1 MRQVNKIDLIILS
14 VFLLTGFF
22 FSLADA
28 FQNTTN
34 SLSIGDAQIYQIRRL
49 QIEHKC
55 LKIEDLTSLQ
65 QIEALEHEAQVL
77 FDQNQTTF
85 ALLILDEIDDLISL
99 ISVPEMEQA
108 KVTPDSVTNSLKFD
122 TAVLLGLDSW
132 QQKFELNYG
141 DSDTVL
147 SENSMNPFAG
157 IQFDLEYTKK
167 SYSLTANSLLKKS
180 RDYFSTIQDTRFT
193 QSLTSTTELNLN
205 NYFDWTH
212 FSLADYVSYFQN
224 KFSAGILTRP
234 FSNLRLILS
243 DEIRLRKYEIQRY
256 EYAHYFQNELK
267 LALESGFAWQQR
279 AGMTGRWQQR
289 RHLDFREK
297 DFTKITLNF
306 SGDFSLPF
314 NAGLRI
320 FNDLTQKK
328 YATQNIDTLYQSN
341 YWENWATGQFTL
353 PFTRFLALEVNDN
366 FTIRN
371 YASEFSYLRDNV
383 ANETEALFRI
393 QAAPNITFRAGY
405 YVDFYINH
413 ENATAEDVD
422 AQVENYYSHGP
433 SFSLDYFYQKFLLNL
448 SNTSRN
454 RVYPKAQD
462 IDNLTLYSDRN
473 LKSLFLFISWEINPA
488 WEMNLITNYDAD
500 HDRENENSDSRSTI
514 FSLEIIRNF

>member
-1 MRQVNKIDLIILS
+1 MRSVNKINPIILS
-14 VFLLTGFF
+14 LFLLTSFL
-22 FSLADA
+22 FSRGHA
-28 FQNTTN
+28 FQNTLTD
-34 SLSIGDAQIYQIRRL
+34 STTAGDARIYQIRLL
-49 QIEHKC
+49 QIQHKC
-55 LKIEDLTSLQ
+55 IKIDDLASLQ
-65 QIEALEHEAQVL
+65 QIEALEHEAQALV
-77 FDQNQTTF
+77 DKNQYAF
-85 ALLILDEIDDLISL
+85 ALLILDEIDDLISI
-99 ISVPEMEQA
+99 ISIPEIDEPNSNPL
-108 KVTPDSVTNSLKFD
+108 KVK
-122 TAVLLGLDSW
+122 TAVVLGLDSW

-157 IQFDLEYTKK
+157 IQFNLDFSKK
-167 SYSLTANSLLKKS
+167 SCTLTANTLLKKS

-193 QSLTSTTELNLN
+193 QALTSTTEMNLT

-212 FSLADYVSYFQN
+212 FSLIDYVSYFQN
-224 KFSAGILTRP
+224 KFTAGILTQP
-234 FSNLRLILS
+234 FSKLRLTFS
-243 DEIRLRKYEIQRY
+243 DEFRLRKYDIQRY

-267 LALESGFAWQQR
+267 LALESGFSWQQR

-289 RHLDFREK
+289 RHLDFHEK
-297 DFTKITLNF
+297 DFSKITLNF

-314 NAGLRI
+314 NSTLRI

-328 YATQNIDTLYQSN
+328 YATQTIDTLYQSD
-341 YWENWATGQFTL
+341 YWENWATGQFNL
-353 PFTRFLALEVNDN
+353 PFTRFLALEINDN
-366 FTIRN
+366 FTFRN

-393 QAAPNITFRAGY
+393 QASPNISLRAGY
-405 YVDFYINH
+405 YVDFYINQG
-413 ENATAEDVD
+413 NATAEDID

-454 RVYPKAQD
+454 RIYPKAQD
-462 IDNLTLYSDRN
+462 VDDLTLYADRN
-473 LKSLFLFISWEINPA
+473 LKSLFLFISWEINSA

-514 FSLEIIRNF
+514 FSLEIARHF